1 MEFFAAIKGLD
12 LISEF
17 FIKSSVI
24 LTFTFVL
31 VYLFRKKSAS
41 LRHFLLSV
49 SLISLLLFPLLSTLA
64 KGWETGL
71 LPTWQTRES
80 RSQISQ
86 RLDQL
91 GKSTIP
97 LNSISPSPAGQQLP
111 ALRLEENSR
120 FNFFL
125 SKYSISKGIF
135 GFVLITIW
143 SAGLLILL
151 SRILIGLYGAHKLT
165 RQGKEISGSPW
176 RQLLNHFL
184 KAVSIKRKIHLFSH
198 KNVSVPL
205 TWGVIK
211 PVVILPAESRN
222 WSQDQRSSA
231 LFHELSHIKR
241 GDFLVKILARCSI
254 ALYWFNPLSWF
265 AFRMMKKEQEKACD
279 ELVLKAGVKPSTY
292 AVNLLSIKKAGQFHW
307 SPPTAALG
315 AVGKSQ
321 LNERLVA
328 ILKQQLKPKEVNMK
342 TKILLSSLII
352 MTIAFIGLARPS
364 QSEAFT
370 NEIISQEKQIKK
382 TTKKMEKKESEEKAD
397 KKLTWVSEDGKKITF
412 IISTD
417 EEGEIKISKVDGD
430 MLIHIDKDSGGKNFT
445 LLIGNKNLV
454 LQKDEEGNWS
464 LQADKKEVIKYQ
476 ISTAIKHNKKYNVVY
491 RMKEDK
497 DNKNVF
503 YVRAPKIHI
512 GKPVKLKKAVS
523 IHVAPKIAI
532 PYKKIDIH
540 IEGEEGGKK
549 WISVSPRMKLYGT
562 PYRTAYSLH
571 DSGIDQKELKE
582 KLTEIAE
589 KLKEIRERTDLEQSK
604 ESQEEALK
612 EVEEMLK
619 KLSEEIKEKKVEIKD
634 IALSLYA
641 DAKDLHFEKA
651 EEFEKLKDF
660 DVAVDAKLI
669 DDIKW
674 AEKKDVDV
682 DIKEG
687 KIVSFVT
694 TDKGEFQISMKA
706 HFDSESKSKYDE
718 IIEKLKKD
726 LPEGYKVESIIDEE
740 AELITINIRGVQED
754 KKIEKKVKE
763 IIEDLKEHLSK
774 IK

>member
-1 MEFFAAIKGLD
+1 MEFLTAIKGLD

-31 VYLFRKKSAS
+31 VYLCRKKSAS

-49 SLISLLLFPLLSTLA
+49 SLICLLLMPFLSSPT

-71 LPTWQTRES
+71 LPTWQTGENL
-80 RSQISQ
+80 SQISQ

-111 ALRLEENSR
+111 ALKLKENSR
-120 FNFFL
+120 FNLFL
-125 SKYSISKGIF
+125 SKIPISRGIF
-135 GFVLITIW
+135 GLVLIIIW

-165 RQGKEISGSPW
+165 RQGKEILDSPW

-184 KAVSIKRKIHLFSH
+184 KAVSIKRKINLFSH

-211 PVVILPAESRN
+211 PVVILPTESRN
-222 WSQDQRSSA
+222 WTQDQRSSA

-241 GDFLVKILARCSI
+241 GDFLTKILARCSL

-279 ELVLKAGVKPSTY
+279 ELVLKTGVKPSTY

-307 SPPTAALG
+307 NPPTAALG

-364 QSEAFT
+364 QSAAFT
-370 NEIISQEKQIKK
+370 DTILPQEDAVLTSTQDVAQETTVQEKQVKK
-382 TTKKMEKKESEEKAD
+382 TTKKTEKKESEEKTD
-397 KKLTWVSEDGKKITF
+397 KKLTWVSEDGKTITF

-417 EEGEIKISKVDGD
+417 EEGEVKISNVDGD
-430 MLIHIDKDSGGKNFT
+430 MLIHIDKDSEGKKFT
-445 LLIGNKNLV
+445 LLLNDKNLV
-454 LQKDEEGNWS
+454 LQKDEKGNWS
-464 LQADKKEVIKYQ
+464 LQADEGEKLSYHLSKSDKQ
-476 ISTAIKHNKKYNVVY
+476 DKKYNVVY
-491 RMKEDK
+491 RMKGDK
-497 DNKNVF
+497 DDKNVF
-503 YVRAPKIHI
+503 YVKAPKIHI
-512 GKPVKLKKAVS
+512 EKLETPHGAVS
-523 IHVAPKIAI
+523 IHVSPKIKI
-532 PYKKIDIH
+532 PNKAIDIYVS
-540 IEGEEGGKK
+540 GEEGGKK
-549 WISVSPRMKLYGT
+549 WISVSPRMKFYGT
-562 PYRTAYSLH
+562 PYRTAYSLQH
-571 DSGIDQKELKE
+571 SDFEQKELKE
-582 KLTEIAE
+582 KLAEITE
-589 KLKEIRERTDLEQSK
+589 KLKEIREKNALEQSK

-612 EVEEMLK
+612 EVEEMVK
-619 KLSEEIKEKKVEIKD
+619 KLSEELKEKKAELKD
-634 IALSLYA
+634 ISLSLHT
-641 DAKDLHFEKA
+641 DVKDLHLDEEKN
-651 EEFEKLKDF
+651 
-660 DVAVDAKLI
+660 VI
-669 DDIKW
+669 
-674 AEKKDVDV
+674 V
-682 DIKEG
+682 DIK
-687 KIVSFVT
+687 KIEDLKTVTFVT
-694 TDKGEFQISMKA
+694 TDEGEFQISMKA
-706 HFDSESKSKYDE
+706 HFDSENKAKYDE

-726 LPEGYKVESIIDEE
+726 LPEDYTVESIIDDEGE
-740 AELITINIRGVQED
+740 FITIKISGIKED
-754 KKIEKKVKE
+754 KKTENQIKDILEKLE
-763 IIEDLKEHLSK
+763 EQLSK